1 MAKNKSRRNKPAT
14 PATRQ
19 NPKNTSTRTDS
30 VAIHQEYSGPIPPAS
45 ELAKYNN
52 IVPNAAERILVMAE
66 KNQQHSMDIDHKV
79 IYAKRAEVRLGQVFA
94 FLITIF
100 AFGASIAAVV
110 MGQPTVASVIGGA
123 TVVSLAVA
131 FIKGRSSK

>member
-1 MAKNKSRRNKPAT
+1 MAKNKSHKNKSAT

-19 NPKNTSTRTDS
+19 NPKNASTRTDS

-66 KNQQHSMDIDHKV
+66 KNQQHSMDIDHK
-79 IYAKRAEVRLGQVFA
+79 IIDAKRSEVRLGR
-94 FLITIF
+94 FLHF
-100 AFGASIAAVV
+100 
-110 MGQPTVASVIGGA
+110 
-123 TVVSLAVA
+123 
-131 FIKGRSSK
+131 